1 MRLLEIVNTYK
12 HTHKR
17 KSDNVNLIKINTLY
31 SLLLRGV
38 CVRARVCRPTKR
50 ASFNKGSA
58 CSFDSCTSI
67 PS

>member
-31 SLLLRGV
+31 SLLFKKV
-38 CVRARVCRPTKR
+38 KCK
-50 ASFNKGSA
+50 ASYKIEKF
-58 CSFDSCTSI
+58 I
-67 PS
+67 PNNVSHN